1 MCVMMGAVGDQVSK
15 ALGGGGVLDPFGQ
28 KKEKEA
34 REDSIR
40 KETFEHQTNLA
51 KLQMG
56 TGTTG
61 TNTPNNDKLKS
72 IGKTGTGNI
81 G

>member
-1 MCVMMGAVGDQVSK
+1 MCVTMGLVGDQVSK
-15 ALGGGGVLDPFGQ
+15 ALGGGGLLDPLGQ
-28 KKEKEA
+28 RQRKED

-40 KETFEHQTNLA
+40 RETFEHQTNLA